1 MLRLSG
7 IRPTG
12 EMHIGHYFSV
22 IKPALELD
30 ADVLVAQ
37 YHAPRSTPS
46 DVERM
51 VQMLERFGI
60 NENYVHLQEDEFRAD
75 VYFELLSIAR
85 VGELERMTQYMNG
98 DENDA
103 HLLIY
108 PILMVHDVMGYDEVL
123 VGEDQAQHLNYAR
136 DLIERYNKT
145 FSEEIAE
152 ITIPTFRAVGG
163 RVMSLTDP
171 TSKMSKSEPDGC
183 LFLSDSE
190 DTINRKIKAA
200 TMTFEGRANLIEL
213 YRNLG
218 GVDEIPEMNSDFKP
232 LVAELL
238 ARTLAPGRRKVSR
251 FDPVIG
257 GMSGL

>member
-7 IRPTG
+7 NRPTG

-37 YHAPRSTPS
+37 YHAPKSNTA

-51 VQMLERFGI
+51 VRTLELFGI
-60 NENYVHLQEDEFRAD
+60 NENYIHLQEDEFRPA

-85 VGELERMTQYMNG
+85 VGELSRMTQYMSG

-108 PILMVHDVMGYDEVL
+108 PVLMVHDIMGYEEVL

-136 DLIERYNKT
+136 DLVERYNK
-145 FSEEIAE
+145 FFNEDFP
-152 ITIPTFRAVGG
+152 IPDFRAVGG
-163 RVMSLTDP
+163 RVMSLTEP
-171 TSKMSKSEPDGC
+171 TKKMSKSEPEGC
-183 LFLSDSE
+183 LFLADSE

-200 TMTFEGRANLIEL
+200 TMTPEGRDNLIAL

-218 GVDEIPEMNSDFKP
+218 GTEEIPEMNSDFKP

-238 ARTLAPGRRKVSR
+238 ARTLAPGRRKIPH
-251 FDPVIG
+251 FDVALG
-257 GMSGL
+257 RMVGL

>member
-1 MLRLSG
+1 
-7 IRPTG
+7 
-12 EMHIGHYFSV
+12 MHIGHYFSV

-30 ADVLVAQ
+30 ADVLIAQ
-37 YHAPRSTPS
+37 YHAPRSTTS

-51 VQMLERFGI
+51 AQMLFRFGI
-60 NENYVHLQEDEFRAD
+60 NENYVHLQEEEFRAD

-108 PILMVHDVMGYDEVL
+108 PVLMVHDIVGYDEVL

-145 FSEEIAE
+145 FDLNFAL
-152 ITIPTFRAVGG
+152 PTFRAVGG

-190 DTINRKIKAA
+190 DEINRKIKAA
-200 TMTFEGRANLIEL
+200 TMTLAGRDNLIEL

-218 GVDEIPEMNSDFKP
+218 GKEEIPEMNSDFKP

-238 ARTLAPGRRKVSR
+238 AHTLAPGRRKQSR
-251 FDPVIG
+251 FDPVVG
-257 GMSGL
+257 GMSNLF